1 MASVPFT
8 TSSRPASGSSETAS
22 RPMIHVDDA
31 SAALFVDLYELTM
44 SASYAAHD
52 LDQPATFDLFAR
64 HLPPG
69 RGYLVSC
76 GLDSALGYLEG
87 LRFDADA
94 IDYLR
99 SLDLF
104 DESFL
109 ALLSTLRFTGEVR
122 AVPEG
127 ELVFPNEPML
137 QVTAPLVEAQLVE
150 TFLLNCIGYQTMI
163 ATKAARVATACGDR
177 AFVDF
182 SPRRDHGTDAAM
194 KTARA
199 SYVGG
204 AVGTSLVL
212 AGREYGLEPS
222 GTMAHSYVM
231 RFDNEADAFLTYAR
245 DFPGRAIFLI
255 DTYDTEQ
262 GARTAVEVA
271 AKLEPEL
278 RPQAVR
284 LDSGDIDRL
293 SRSVRAILDDGGLN
307 DVRIFASGDLDEYR
321 IADLTAA
328 GAPIDA
334 FGVGT
339 QLGTSGDAPFVS
351 VVYKL
356 VEDASGPKVKLST
369 DKVTLPGR
377 KQVFRI
383 TGDGG
388 ELHSDVLALED
399 ETVAD
404 GRPMLRPV
412 MRDGARL
419 EPAEPLEALRDR
431 CRASIAA
438 LPERLRALGPE
449 PPPYEVRT
457 SPELDALVRRL
468 HEGLG
473 VP

>member
-1 MASVPFT
+1 MSQ
-8 TSSRPASGSSETAS
+8 
-22 RPMIHVDDA
+22 VDDPTV
-31 SAALFVDLYELTM
+31 ALFVDLYELTM
-44 SASYAAHD
+44 AASYAAHE

-76 GLDSALGYLEG
+76 GLDPALEYLEALHFEAG
-87 LRFDADA
+87 AL
-94 IDYLR
+94 DYLR

-109 ALLSTLRFTGEVR
+109 SLLSTLRFTGEVR
-122 AVPEG
+122 AIPEG
-127 ELVFPNEPML
+127 ELVFPNEPIL
-137 QVTAPLVEAQLVE
+137 QVTAPLIEAQLVE

-163 ATKAARVATACGDR
+163 ATKAARVAGACGER

-204 AVGTSLVL
+204 SAGTSLVL
-212 AGREYGLEPS
+212 AGQAYGLELS

-255 DTYDTEQ
+255 DTYDTER
-262 GARTAVEVA
+262 GARTVVEVA

-278 RPQAVR
+278 RPRAVR
-284 LDSGDIDRL
+284 LDSGDVGRL
-293 SRSVRAILDDGGLN
+293 SRSVRAILDEGGLG

-321 IADLTAA
+321 IAELTSA

-339 QLGTSGDAPFVS
+339 QLGTSGDAPHVP

-356 VEDASGPKVKLST
+356 VEDADGPKVKLST

-377 KQVFRI
+377 KQVFRL
-383 TGDGG
+383 TGDAG
-388 ELHSDVLALED
+388 ELHSDVLALEG
-399 ETVAD
+399 ETIAD
-404 GRPMLRPV
+404 GRPVLRPV
-412 MRDGARL
+412 MRDGQRL
-419 EPAEPLEALRDR
+419 EPNAPLDALRDR
-431 CRASIAA
+431 CRASVAA
-438 LPERLRALGPE
+438 LPERLRALAPD

-457 SPELDALVRRL
+457 SRELDALVHRL

-473 VP
+473 AP

>member
-1 MASVPFT
+1 MSQ
-8 TSSRPASGSSETAS
+8 
-22 RPMIHVDDA
+22 VDDPH
-31 SAALFVDLYELTM
+31 AALFVDLYELTM

-76 GLDSALGYLEG
+76 GLDPALDYLEQLHFG
-87 LRFDADA
+87 RETL
-94 IDYLR
+94 DYLG
-99 SLDLF
+99 SLGLF
-104 DESFL
+104 DDSFL
-109 ALLSTLRFTGEVR
+109 SLLATLRFTGEVR

-127 ELVFPNEPML
+127 ELVFPNEPIL

-163 ATKAARVATACGDR
+163 ATKAARVATASGGR
-177 AFVDF
+177 TFVDF
-182 SPRRDHGTDAAM
+182 SPRRDHGTDAAI

-199 SYVGG
+199 SHVGG
-204 AVGTSLVL
+204 AAGTSLVL
-212 AGREYGLEPS
+212 AGQEYGLELS

-231 RFDNEADAFLTYAR
+231 RFDNQADAFLTYAR

-262 GARTAVEVA
+262 GARTVVEVA

-278 RPQAVR
+278 RPRGVR

-293 SRSVRAILDDGGLN
+293 SRSVRAILDEGGLE
-307 DVRIFASGDLDEYR
+307 DVLIFASGDLDEYR
-321 IADLTAA
+321 IAELTSA

-339 QLGTSGDAPFVS
+339 QLGTSGDAPHVP

-377 KQVFRI
+377 KQVFRL

-388 ELHSDVLALED
+388 ALHSDVLALEG
-399 ETVAD
+399 ETIAD
-404 GRPMLRPV
+404 GRPVLRPV
-412 MRDGARL
+412 MRNGRRL
-419 EPAEPLEALRDR
+419 EPAEPLDALRDR
-431 CRASIAA
+431 CRAAVAA
-438 LPERLRALGPE
+438 LPERLRSLTPD

-468 HEGLG
+468 HKGLG
-473 VP
+473 AP

>member
-1 MASVPFT
+1 M
-8 TSSRPASGSSETAS
+8 RQ
-22 RPMIHVDDA
+22 VDHA
-31 SAALFVDLYELTM
+31 NAALFVDLYELTM
-44 SASYAAHD
+44 SASYATHD

-76 GLDSALGYLEG
+76 GLDHALDYLEG
-87 LRFDADA
+87 LHFDADA
-94 IDYLR
+94 LDYLR

-104 DESFL
+104 HESFL
-109 ALLSTLRFTGEVR
+109 SLLSTLRFTGEVR

-127 ELVFPNEPML
+127 ELVFPNEPIL

-163 ATKAARVATACGDR
+163 ATKAARVATACGGR
-177 AFVDF
+177 TFVDF
-182 SPRRDHGTDAAM
+182 SPRRDHGTDAGM

-199 SYVGG
+199 AYVGG
-204 AVGTSLVL
+204 AAATSLVL
-212 AGREYGLEPS
+212 AGQLYGLELS

-245 DFPGRAIFLI
+245 DFPGRATFLI

-262 GARTAVEVA
+262 GARTVVEVA

-278 RPQAVR
+278 RPRAVR

-293 SRSVRAILDDGGLN
+293 SRSVRAILDDGGLG
-307 DVRIFASGDLDEYR
+307 DVQIFASGDLDEYR
-321 IADLTAA
+321 IEELTSS

-339 QLGTSGDAPFVS
+339 QLGTSGDAPYVS

-356 VEDASGPKVKLST
+356 VEDATGPKAKLST

-377 KQVFRI
+377 KQVFRV
-383 TGDGG
+383 TGDDG
-388 ELHSDVLALED
+388 ELQSDVLALEG
-399 ETVAD
+399 ETVDD
-404 GRPMLRPV
+404 GRPVLESV
-412 MRDGARL
+412 MRAGRRL
-419 EPAEPLEALRDR
+419 APADPLDVLRDR
-431 CRASIAA
+431 CRASVAA
-438 LPERLRALGPE
+438 LPERLRALAPA

-473 VP
+473 AP

>member
-1 MASVPFT
+1 LD
-8 TSSRPASGSSETAS
+8 PA
-22 RPMIHVDDA
+22 
-31 SAALFVDLYELTM
+31 
-44 SASYAAHD
+44 
-52 LDQPATFDLFAR
+52 LD
-64 HLPPG
+64 
-69 RGYLVSC
+69 
-76 GLDSALGYLEG
+76 YLELFHFG
-87 LRFDADA
+87 ADA
-94 IDYLR
+94 LDYVR

-109 ALLSTLRFTGEVR
+109 SLLSTLRFTGEVR

-127 ELVFPNEPML
+127 ELVFPNEPIL

-163 ATKAARVATACGDR
+163 ATKAARVATACGER
-177 AFVDF
+177 TFVDF
-182 SPRRDHGTDAAM
+182 SPRRDHGTDAAV

-199 SYVGG
+199 SYIGG
-204 AVGTSLVL
+204 AAATSLVL
-212 AGREYGLEPS
+212 AGQTYGLELS

-278 RPQAVR
+278 RPRAVR
-284 LDSGDIDRL
+284 LDSGDVGRL
-293 SRSVRAILDDGGLN
+293 SRSVRAILDEGGLD
-307 DVRIFASGDLDEYR
+307 DVHIFASGDLDEYR
-321 IADLTAA
+321 IAELTSA

-339 QLGTSGDAPFVS
+339 QLGTSGDAPHVP

-377 KQVFRI
+377 KQVFRL
-383 TGDGG
+383 TGDRG
-388 ELHSDVLALED
+388 ELHSDVLALEG
-399 ETVAD
+399 ETIAD
-404 GRPMLRPV
+404 GCRLLRSV
-412 MRDGARL
+412 MRDGRRL
-419 EPAEPLEALRDR
+419 EPTERHDVLRDR
-431 CRASIAA
+431 YRASIAA
-438 LPERLRALGPE
+438 LPERLRALAPE

-473 VP
+473 AP

>member
-1 MASVPFT
+1 MSQ
-8 TSSRPASGSSETAS
+8 
-22 RPMIHVDDA
+22 VDDTN
-31 SAALFVDLYELTM
+31 AALFVDLYELTM

-76 GLDSALGYLEG
+76 GLDPALDYLER
-87 LRFDADA
+87 LHFDADA
-94 IDYLR
+94 LDHLR

-104 DESFL
+104 DETFL
-109 ALLSTLRFTGEVR
+109 SLLSRVRFSGEVR

-127 ELVFPNEPML
+127 ELVFPNEPIL
-137 QVTAPLVEAQLVE
+137 QVTAPLIEAQLVE

-177 AFVDF
+177 TFVDF

-204 AVGTSLVL
+204 AAGTSLVL
-212 AGREYGLEPS
+212 AGQAYGLELS

-231 RFDNEADAFLTYAR
+231 RFDNEAGAFLTYAR
-245 DFPGRAIFLI
+245 DYPGRAIFLI
-255 DTYDTEQ
+255 DTYDTDQ
-262 GARTAVEVA
+262 GARTVVEVA

-278 RPQAVR
+278 WPRAVR
-284 LDSGDIDRL
+284 LDSGDVDKL
-293 SRSVRAILDDGGLN
+293 SRSVRTILDDGGLR

-339 QLGTSGDAPFVS
+339 QLGTSGDAPYVS

-383 TGDGG
+383 TGDEG

-399 ETVAD
+399 ETVPE
-404 GRPMLRPV
+404 GRPVLHPV
-412 MRDGARL
+412 MRDGRRL
-419 EPAEPLEALRDR
+419 EPAEPLDVLRDR
-431 CRASIAA
+431 CLASVAA
-438 LPERLRALGPE
+438 LPERLRALAPE
-449 PPPYEVRT
+449 PPPFAVRT
-457 SPELDALVRRL
+457 SPELDTLVRRL

-473 VP
+473 AP

>member
-1 MASVPFT
+1 M
-8 TSSRPASGSSETAS
+8 SR
-22 RPMIHVDDA
+22 VDDTN
-31 SAALFVDLYELTM
+31 AALFVDLYELTM
-44 SASYAAHD
+44 SASYDAHD

-64 HLPPG
+64 DLPPG

-76 GLDSALGYLEG
+76 GLDHALDYLEH
-87 LRFDADA
+87 LHFDADA
-94 IDYLR
+94 LDYLR

-109 ALLSTLRFTGEVR
+109 SVLSRLRFTGEVR
-122 AVPEG
+122 AIPEG
-127 ELVFPNEPML
+127 ELAFPNEPLL

-163 ATKAARVATACGDR
+163 ATKAARVATACDDR
-177 AFVDF
+177 TFVDF

-204 AVGTSLVL
+204 AAGTSLVL
-212 AGREYGLEPS
+212 AGQAYGLELS

-255 DTYDTEQ
+255 DTYNTQQ
-262 GARTAVEVA
+262 GARTVVEVA
-271 AKLEPEL
+271 AKLEAEL
-278 RPQAVR
+278 WPRAVR

-293 SRSVRAILDDGGLN
+293 SRSVRAILDEGGMH

-321 IADLTAA
+321 IADLTSA
-328 GAPIDA
+328 GAPVDA

-339 QLGTSGDAPFVS
+339 QLGTSGDAPHVS

-369 DKVTLPGR
+369 NKVTLPGR

-383 TGDGG
+383 TADGG
-388 ELHSDVLALED
+388 ELLADVLALEGED
-399 ETVAD
+399 VAD
-404 GRPMLRPV
+404 GRPVLRPV
-412 MRDGARL
+412 MRDGRRL
-419 EPAEPLEALRDR
+419 EPPEPLGALRDR
-431 CRASIAA
+431 CRASVAA
-438 LPERLRALGPE
+438 LPERLRALAPD
-449 PPPYEVRT
+449 PPPYDVRT

-473 VP
+473 AP

>member
-1 MASVPFT
+1 MSQ
-8 TSSRPASGSSETAS
+8 GDETN
-22 RPMIHVDDA
+22 
-31 SAALFVDLYELTM
+31 AALFVDLYELTM

-52 LDQPATFDLFAR
+52 LDQPATFDLFVR
-64 HLPPG
+64 DLPPG

-76 GLDSALGYLEG
+76 GLDPALDYLER
-87 LRFDADA
+87 LHFSTDALDYLASLELFDA
-94 IDYLR
+94 
-99 SLDLF
+99 
-104 DESFL
+104 SFL
-109 ALLSTLRFTGEVR
+109 SLLSTLRFTGEVR
-122 AVPEG
+122 AIAEG
-127 ELVFPNEPML
+127 ELVFPSEPIL

-150 TFLLNCIGYQTMI
+150 TFLLNCVGYQTMI
-163 ATKAARVATACGDR
+163 ATKASRVATACADR
-177 AFVDF
+177 TFVDF

-199 SYVGG
+199 AYIGG
-204 AVGTSLVL
+204 AAATSLVL
-212 AGREYGLEPS
+212 AGQTYGLELS

-231 RFDNEADAFLTYAR
+231 RFDNQADAFLTYAR

-262 GARTAVEVA
+262 GARAVVEVA
-271 AKLEPEL
+271 AKLEREL
-278 RPQAVR
+278 WPRAVR

-293 SRSVRAILDDGGLN
+293 SRSVRAILDEGGLN

-334 FGVGT
+334 YGVGT
-339 QLGTSGDAPFVS
+339 QLGTSGDAPHIS

-356 VEDASGPKVKLST
+356 VEDATGPKVKLST

-383 TGDGG
+383 TGDDG
-388 ELHSDVLALED
+388 EPRADVLALED

-404 GRPMLRPV
+404 GRPVLRRV
-412 MRDGARL
+412 MRDGRRL
-419 EPAEPLEALRDR
+419 EAAEPLEVLRER
-431 CRASIAA
+431 CRAAVTG
-438 LPERLRALGPE
+438 LPERLRALAPG

-468 HEGLG
+468 HEDLG
-473 VP
+473 AP

>member
-1 MASVPFT
+1 V
-8 TSSRPASGSSETAS
+8 SR
-22 RPMIHVDDA
+22 VDDA
-31 SAALFVDLYELTM
+31 NAALFVDLYELTM

-64 HLPPG
+64 HLPTG

-76 GLDSALGYLEG
+76 GLDPALDYLEG
-87 LRFDADA
+87 LHFDADA
-94 IDYLR
+94 LDYLR
-99 SLDLF
+99 SLELF

-109 ALLSTLRFTGEVR
+109 SLLATLRFTGEVR

-127 ELVFPNEPML
+127 ELVFPNEPIV

-150 TFLLNCIGYQTMI
+150 TFLLNCLGYQTMI

-177 AFVDF
+177 TFVDF
-182 SPRRDHGTDAAM
+182 SPRRDHGTNAAM

-212 AGREYGLEPS
+212 AGQVYGLDLS

-262 GARTAVEVA
+262 GARTVVEVA
-271 AKLEPEL
+271 AKLDPEL
-278 RPQAVR
+278 WPRAVR
-284 LDSGDIDRL
+284 LDSGDVDRL
-293 SRSVRAILDDGGLN
+293 SRSVRAILDDGGLH

-321 IADLTAA
+321 IADLTSA

-377 KQVFRI
+377 KQVFRS
-383 TGDGG
+383 TGGSG
-388 ELHSDVLALED
+388 ELRADVIALED
-399 ETVAD
+399 EPIAD

-412 MRDGARL
+412 MRGGRRL
-419 EPAEPLEALRDR
+419 DPAEPLDVLRDR
-431 CRASIAA
+431 CRASVAA
-438 LPERLRALGPE
+438 LPARLRALAPD
-449 PPPYEVRT
+449 PPPYDVRT

-468 HEGLG
+468 HEDLG
-473 VP
+473 AP